1 MAEHRHL
8 AEQGA
13 KLVELRLDYIR
24 GDVQLKMLLENRP
37 CPVIVTFRREKDGGK
52 YNGSEESRQSLLRLA
67 IAEGADYVDLEED
80 IAANVPCYGTT
91 KRIISLHDF
100 RQTPDD
106 LEQIHARLCQ
116 LDPDVVK
123 IATMANSP
131 MDNFRV
137 LKLSQESRVPT
148 VGICMGEMGMPSR
161 ILAGRFG
168 APFSYAT
175 FHHERTL
182 APGQLSFEEM
192 QQTYH
197 YEQIDSETSVFG
209 VIADPVR
216 HSLSPLI
223 HNAAFREK
231 NINAVYVP
239 LRVPREHL
247 NEFLVLAPQLGIQGL
262 SVTIPHKETVV
273 NRLQKADRVVL
284 DIGAANTL
292 LYGKEGLT
300 GYNTDSRAA
309 IDSLENHLPPI
320 DDFLDGKTALILGAG
335 GAAKAVAYAMRRR
348 NARVVISSRT
358 IERANQIA
366 EKFDCEAVAWSGRYN
381 VDCSVLINC
390 TPVGMHPDVDETPYD
405 KHHLKPS
412 MVVFDTVYNP
422 ENTLLIKHARSQG
435 CPSVTGVE
443 MFVRQAVLQFN
454 LFTGQ
459 SAPDETMRTV
469 LKRATGAAKL

>member
-1 MAEHRHL
+1 
-8 AEQGA
+8 
-13 KLVELRLDYIR
+13 
-24 GDVQLKMLLENRP
+24 
-37 CPVIVTFRREKDGGK
+37 
-52 YNGSEESRQSLLRLA
+52 
-67 IAEGADYVDLEED
+67 
-80 IAANVPCYGTT
+80 
-91 KRIISLHDF
+91 
-100 RQTPDD
+100 
-106 LEQIHARLCQ
+106 
-116 LDPDVVK
+116 
-123 IATMANSP
+123 
-131 MDNFRV
+131 
-137 LKLSQESRVPT
+137 
-148 VGICMGEMGMPSR
+148 GEMGMPSR